1 MKIIIIVFIILF
13 PFLLS
18 GQNVL
23 KTVKV
28 NRTCNLNTQPTPGTN
43 FMQIKKGQ
51 SVDVLE
57 IADAYYKVDYKG
69 NIGYVSDLF
78 IFDPELI
85 KIAKD
90 RKADIIERQ
99 DSIAKS
105 NRIAHKLFLVE
116 QYGSYRASLI
126 EKKQVCIGMSKSEAL
141 ESWGD
146 PSSINKT
153 TYSFGVHEQ
162 WVYQEE
168 NFKNR
173 YLYFEDGI
181 LKTIQE

>member
-1 MKIIIIVFIILF
+1 MKTFFVLFLILLTF
-13 PFLLS
+13 CVS
-18 GQNVL
+18 GQNVM

-28 NRTCNLNTQPTPGTN
+28 NRNCNLNTQPMPGTN

-51 SVDVLE
+51 AVDVLE
-57 IADAYYKVDYKG
+57 IADAYYKVNYKG
-69 NIGYVSDLF
+69 NVGFVSELF
-78 IFDPELI
+78 IYDTDLI

-90 RKADIIERQ
+90 RKDQIIAKQ
-99 DSIAKS
+99 DSIAKA

-116 QYGSYRASLI
+116 QYGAHRASLI
-126 EKKQVCIGMSKSEAL
+126 EKKQVCIGMTMGEAL

-162 WVYQEE
+162 WVYEGE
-168 NFKNR
+168 DFKNR
-173 YLYFEDGI
+173 YLYFEDGV
-181 LKTIQE
+181 LTTIQE